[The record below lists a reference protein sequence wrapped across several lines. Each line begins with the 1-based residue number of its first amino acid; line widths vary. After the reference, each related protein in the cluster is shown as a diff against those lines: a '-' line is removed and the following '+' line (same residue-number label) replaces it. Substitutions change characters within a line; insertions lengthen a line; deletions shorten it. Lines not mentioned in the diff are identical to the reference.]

1 MRRRRILNILCTA
14 LIAAAA
20 ASAGAV
26 WWICPKSEPG
36 KITTV
41 DFEYIRL
48 IEQRENTEPPVKEAK
63 IGNIERTH
71 DIQLMTREDRDLMMR
86 VATAEGED
94 QGEDGMW
101 LILSVIMNRVEDP
114 EWPDNVHDV
123 IYQCVTDKAGVKH
136 YQFST
141 IMDGRA
147 ETAEPTEACEMAM
160 VRIEEGEIAPEIIA
174 FDLKDAGIL
183 EKYFEPVFDYRDHR
197 FFVKK

>member
-14 LIAAAA
+14 LIGAAA
-20 ASAGAV
+20 ASTGAV
-26 WWICPKSEPG
+26 WWIWPKSEPG

-48 IEQRENTEPPVKEAK
+48 IEQRENTEPSVKEAK

-71 DIQLMTREDRDLMMR
+71 DIQLMTREDRDLMMK

-114 EWPDNVHDV
+114 DYPDNIHDV
-123 IYQCVTDKAGVKH
+123 IYQP
-136 YQFST
+136 YQFTS
-141 IMDGRA
+141 ILDKRA
-147 ETAEPTEACEMAM
+147 EEAEPTEACEMAM

>member
-14 LIAAAA
+14 LIGAAA

-26 WWICPKSEPG
+26 WWIWPKTEPG

-48 IEQRENTEPPVKEAK
+48 IEQRENTEPPVKEAE
-63 IGNIERTH
+63 IGSIERTH
-71 DIQLMTREDRDLMMR
+71 DVQLMTREDRDLMMK

-114 EWPDNVHDV
+114 DYPDNIHDV
-123 IYQCVTDKAGVKH
+123 IYQP
-136 YQFST
+136 YQFTS
-141 IMDGRA
+141 ILDKRA
-147 ETAEPTEACEMAM
+147 EEAEPTEACEMAM

>member
-26 WWICPKSEPG
+26 WWIWPKSEPG

-48 IEQRENTEPPVKEAK
+48 IEQRENTEPPVREAK
-63 IGNIERTH
+63 IGNTERTH
-71 DIQLMTREDRDLMMR
+71 DIQLMTREDRALMMR

-114 EWPDNVHDV
+114 DYPDNIHDV
-123 IYQCVTDKAGVKH
+123 IYQP
-136 YQFST
+136 YQFTS
-141 IMDGRA
+141 ILDKRA
-147 ETAEPTEACEMAM
+147 EEAEPTEACEMAM

-197 FFVKK
+197 FFVKKISPRG

>member
-14 LIAAAA
+14 LIGAAA

-26 WWICPKSEPG
+26 WWIWPKSEPG

-48 IEQRENTEPPVKEAK
+48 IEQRENTEPPVKEAE
-63 IGNIERTH
+63 IGSIERTH

-114 EWPDNVHDV
+114 DYPDNIHDV
-123 IYQCVTDKAGVKH
+123 IYQP
-136 YQFST
+136 YQFTS
-141 IMDGRA
+141 ILDKRA
-147 ETAEPTEACEMAM
+147 EEAEPTEACEMAM

-174 FDLKDAGIL
+174 FDLKNAGIL

>member
-14 LIAAAA
+14 LIGAAA

-26 WWICPKSEPG
+26 WWIWPKSEPG

-48 IEQRENTEPPVKEAK
+48 IDQRENTEPPVRETK
-63 IGNIERTH
+63 IGSIERTH

-114 EWPDNVHDV
+114 DYPDNIHDV
-123 IYQCVTDKAGVKH
+123 IYQP
-136 YQFST
+136 YQFTS
-141 IMDGRA
+141 ILDKRA
-147 ETAEPTEACEMAM
+147 EEAEPTEACEMAM

>member
-14 LIAAAA
+14 LIGAAA

-26 WWICPKSEPG
+26 WWIWPKSEPG

-63 IGNIERTH
+63 IGSIERTH
-71 DIQLMTREDRDLMMR
+71 DVQLMTREDRALMMR

-114 EWPDNVHDV
+114 DYPDNIHDV
-123 IYQCVTDKAGVKH
+123 IYQP
-136 YQFST
+136 YQFTS
-141 IMDGRA
+141 ILDKRA
-147 ETAEPTEACEMAM
+147 EEAEPTEACEMAM

>member
-14 LIAAAA
+14 LIGAAA

-26 WWICPKSEPG
+26 WWIWPKSEPG

-48 IEQRENTEPPVKEAK
+48 IEERENTEPPVKEAE
-63 IGNIERTH
+63 IGSIERTH
-71 DIQLMTREDRDLMMR
+71 DVQLMTREDRDLMMR

-114 EWPDNVHDV
+114 DYPDNIHDV
-123 IYQCVTDKAGVKH
+123 IYQP
-136 YQFST
+136 YQFTS
-141 IMDGRA
+141 ILDKRA
-147 ETAEPTEACEMAM
+147 EEAEPTEACEMAM

-174 FDLKDAGIL
+174 FDLKNAGIL

>member
-14 LIAAAA
+14 LIGAAA

-26 WWICPKSEPG
+26 WWIWPKSEPG

-48 IEQRENTEPPVKEAK
+48 IEQRENTEPPIREAE

-114 EWPDNVHDV
+114 DYPDNIHDV
-123 IYQCVTDKAGVKH
+123 IYQP
-136 YQFST
+136 YQFTS
-141 IMDGRA
+141 ILDKRA
-147 ETAEPTEACEMAM
+147 EEAEPTEACEMAM

>member
-14 LIAAAA
+14 LIGAAA

-26 WWICPKSEPG
+26 WWIWPKSEPG

-48 IEQRENTEPPVKEAK
+48 IDQRENTEPPVRETK
-63 IGNIERTH
+63 IGSIERTH

-114 EWPDNVHDV
+114 DYPDNIHDV
-123 IYQCVTDKAGVKH
+123 IYKP
-136 YQFST
+136 YQFTS
-141 IMDGRA
+141 ILDKRA
-147 ETAEPTEACEMAM
+147 EEAEPTEACEMAM

>member
-14 LIAAAA
+14 LIGAAA

-26 WWICPKSEPG
+26 WWIWPKSEPG

-48 IEQRENTEPPVKEAK
+48 IEQRENTELPVREAK
-63 IGNIERTH
+63 IGSIERTH
-71 DIQLMTREDRDLMMR
+71 DVQLMTREDRDLMMR

-114 EWPDNVHDV
+114 DYPDNIHDV
-123 IYQCVTDKAGVKH
+123 IYQP
-136 YQFST
+136 YQFTS
-141 IMDGRA
+141 ILDKRA
-147 ETAEPTEACEMAM
+147 EEAEPTEACEMAM

>member
-14 LIAAAA
+14 LIGAAA

-26 WWICPKSEPG
+26 WWIWPKSEPG

-48 IEQRENTEPPVKEAK
+48 IEQRENTEPPVKEAE
-63 IGNIERTH
+63 IGSIERTH
-71 DIQLMTREDRDLMMR
+71 DVQLMTKEDRALMMK

-114 EWPDNVHDV
+114 DYPDNIHDV
-123 IYQCVTDKAGVKH
+123 IYQP
-136 YQFST
+136 YQFTS
-141 IMDGRA
+141 ILDKRA
-147 ETAEPTEACEMAM
+147 EEAEPTEACEMAM

>member
-14 LIAAAA
+14 LIGAAA

-48 IEQRENTEPPVKEAK
+48 IDQRENTEPPVRETK
-63 IGNIERTH
+63 IGSIERTH

-114 EWPDNVHDV
+114 DYPDNIHDV
-123 IYQCVTDKAGVKH
+123 IYQP
-136 YQFST
+136 YQFTS
-141 IMDGRA
+141 ILDKRA
-147 ETAEPTEACEMAM
+147 EEAEPTEACEMAM

>member
-14 LIAAAA
+14 LIGAAA

-26 WWICPKSEPG
+26 CWIWPKSEPG

-48 IEQRENTEPPVKEAK
+48 IEQRENTEPPVKEAE
-63 IGNIERTH
+63 IGSIERTH
-71 DIQLMTREDRDLMMR
+71 DVQLMTREDRDLMMK

-114 EWPDNVHDV
+114 DYPDNIHDV
-123 IYQCVTDKAGVKH
+123 IYQP
-136 YQFST
+136 YQFTS
-141 IMDGRA
+141 ILDKRA
-147 ETAEPTEACEMAM
+147 EEAEPTEACEMAM

-183 EKYFEPVFDYRDHR
+183 ENYFEPVFDYRDHR

>member
-14 LIAAAA
+14 LIGAAA

-26 WWICPKSEPG
+26 WWIWPKSEPG

-48 IEQRENTEPPVKEAK
+48 IEQRENTEPPVREAK
-63 IGNIERTH
+63 IGGIERTH
-71 DIQLMTREDRDLMMR
+71 DVQLMTREDRDLMMR
-86 VATAEGED
+86 VATAEGEN

-114 EWPDNVHDV
+114 DFPDNIHDV
-123 IYQCVTDKAGVKH
+123 IYQP
-136 YQFST
+136 YQFTS
-141 IMDGRA
+141 ILDKRA
-147 ETAEPTEACEMAM
+147 EEAEPTEACEMAM

>member
-14 LIAAAA
+14 LIGAAA

-26 WWICPKSEPG
+26 WWIWPKSEPG

-63 IGNIERTH
+63 IGSIERTH
-71 DIQLMTREDRDLMMR
+71 DVQLMTREDRDLMMK

-114 EWPDNVHDV
+114 DYPDNIHDV
-123 IYQCVTDKAGVKH
+123 IYQP
-136 YQFST
+136 YQFTS
-141 IMDGRA
+141 ILDKRA
-147 ETAEPTEACEMAM
+147 EEAEPTEACEMAM

>member
-1 MRRRRILNILCTA
+1 M
-14 LIAAAA
+14 
-20 ASAGAV
+20 
-26 WWICPKSEPG
+26 WIWPKSEPG

-63 IGNIERTH
+63 IGNTERTH

-114 EWPDNVHDV
+114 DYPDNIYDV
-123 IYQCVTDKAGVKH
+123 IYQP
-136 YQFST
+136 YQFTS
-141 IMDGRA
+141 ILDKRA
-147 ETAEPTEACEMAM
+147 EEAEPTEACEMAM

>member
-14 LIAAAA
+14 LIGAAA

-26 WWICPKSEPG
+26 WWIWPKSEPG

-48 IEQRENTEPPVKEAK
+48 IEQRENTEPPVKEAE
-63 IGNIERTH
+63 IGSIERTH

-114 EWPDNVHDV
+114 DYPDNIHDV
-123 IYQCVTDKAGVKH
+123 IYQP
-136 YQFST
+136 YQFTS
-141 IMDGRA
+141 ILDKRA
-147 ETAEPTEACEMAM
+147 EEAEPTEACEMAM

-183 EKYFEPVFDYRDHR
+183 EKYFEPVFDYRDHS

>member
-26 WWICPKSEPG
+26 WWIWPKSEPG

-48 IEQRENTEPPVKEAK
+48 IEQRENTEPPVREAK
-63 IGNIERTH
+63 IGSIERTH
-71 DIQLMTREDRDLMMR
+71 DIQLMTREDRALMMR

-114 EWPDNVHDV
+114 DYPDNIHDV
-123 IYQCVTDKAGVKH
+123 IYQP
-136 YQFST
+136 YQFTS
-141 IMDGRA
+141 ILDKRA
-147 ETAEPTEACEMAM
+147 EEAEPTEACEMAM

>member
-14 LIAAAA
+14 LIGAAA

-26 WWICPKSEPG
+26 WWIWPKSEPG

-48 IEQRENTEPPVKEAK
+48 IEQRENTEPPVKEAE
-63 IGNIERTH
+63 IGSIERTH

-114 EWPDNVHDV
+114 DYPDNIHDV
-123 IYQCVTDKAGVKH
+123 IYQP
-136 YQFST
+136 YQFTS
-141 IMDGRA
+141 ILDKRA
-147 ETAEPTEACEMAM
+147 EEAEPTEACEMAM

-183 EKYFEPVFDYRDHR
+183 ENYFEPVFDYRDHR
-197 FFVKK
+197 FFVKKISPRG

>member
-14 LIAAAA
+14 LIGAAA

-26 WWICPKSEPG
+26 WWIWPKSEPG

-48 IEQRENTEPPVKEAK
+48 IEQRENTEPPVREAK
-63 IGNIERTH
+63 IGSIERTH
-71 DIQLMTREDRDLMMR
+71 DVQLMTREDRDLMMR

-114 EWPDNVHDV
+114 DYPDNIHDV
-123 IYQCVTDKAGVKH
+123 IYQP
-136 YQFST
+136 YQFTS
-141 IMDGRA
+141 ILDKRA
-147 ETAEPTEACEMAM
+147 EEAEPTEACEMAM

>member
-14 LIAAAA
+14 LIGAAA

-26 WWICPKSEPG
+26 WWIWPKSEPG

-71 DIQLMTREDRDLMMR
+71 DIQLMTREDRALMMR

-114 EWPDNVHDV
+114 DYPDNIHDV
-123 IYQCVTDKAGVKH
+123 IYQP
-136 YQFST
+136 YQFTS
-141 IMDGRA
+141 ILDKRA
-147 ETAEPTEACEMAM
+147 EEAEPTEACEMAM
-160 VRIEEGEIAPEIIA
+160 VRIEEGEITPEIIA

>member
-14 LIAAAA
+14 LIGAAA

-26 WWICPKSEPG
+26 WWIWPKSEPG
-36 KITTV
+36 KIITV

-63 IGNIERTH
+63 IGSIERTH
-71 DIQLMTREDRDLMMR
+71 DVQLMTREDRALMMR

-114 EWPDNVHDV
+114 DYPDNIHDV
-123 IYQCVTDKAGVKH
+123 IYQP
-136 YQFST
+136 YQFTS
-141 IMDGRA
+141 ILDKRA
-147 ETAEPTEACEMAM
+147 EEAEPTEACEMAM

>member
-14 LIAAAA
+14 LIGAAA

-26 WWICPKSEPG
+26 WWIWPKSEPG

-48 IEQRENTEPPVKEAK
+48 IEERENTEPPVKEAE
-63 IGNIERTH
+63 IGSIERTH
-71 DIQLMTREDRDLMMR
+71 DVQLMTREDRDLMMR

-114 EWPDNVHDV
+114 DYPDNIHDV
-123 IYQCVTDKAGVKH
+123 IYQP
-136 YQFST
+136 YQFTS
-141 IMDGRA
+141 ILDKRA
-147 ETAEPTEACEMAM
+147 EEAEPTEACEMAM

>member
-14 LIAAAA
+14 LIGAAA

-26 WWICPKSEPG
+26 WWIWPKSEPG

-48 IEQRENTEPPVKEAK
+48 IEERENTEPPVREAK
-63 IGNIERTH
+63 IGSIERTH

-114 EWPDNVHDV
+114 DYPDNIHDV
-123 IYQCVTDKAGVKH
+123 IYQP
-136 YQFST
+136 YQFTS
-141 IMDGRA
+141 ILDKRA
-147 ETAEPTEACEMAM
+147 EEAEPTEACEMAM

>member
-14 LIAAAA
+14 LIGAAA

-26 WWICPKSEPG
+26 WWIWPKSEPG

-48 IEQRENTEPPVKEAK
+48 IEERENTEPPVKEAK
-63 IGNIERTH
+63 IGSIERTH
-71 DIQLMTREDRDLMMR
+71 DVQLMTREDRALMMK

-114 EWPDNVHDV
+114 DYPDNIHDV
-123 IYQCVTDKAGVKH
+123 IYQP
-136 YQFST
+136 YQFTS
-141 IMDGRA
+141 ILDKRA
-147 ETAEPTEACEMAM
+147 EEAEPTEACEMAM

>member
-14 LIAAAA
+14 LIGAAA

-26 WWICPKSEPG
+26 WWIWPKSEPD

-48 IEQRENTEPPVKEAK
+48 IEQRENTEPPVKEAE
-63 IGNIERTH
+63 IGSIERTH

-114 EWPDNVHDV
+114 DYPDNIHDV
-123 IYQCVTDKAGVKH
+123 IYQP
-136 YQFST
+136 YQFTS
-141 IMDGRA
+141 ILDKRA
-147 ETAEPTEACEMAM
+147 EEAEPTEACEMAM

>member
-14 LIAAAA
+14 LIAAAT

-26 WWICPKSEPG
+26 WWIWPKSEPG

-48 IEQRENTEPPVKEAK
+48 IEQRENTEHPVKEAK
-63 IGNIERTH
+63 IGNTERTH
-71 DIQLMTREDRDLMMR
+71 DVQLMTREDRALMMK

-114 EWPDNVHDV
+114 DYPDNIHDV
-123 IYQCVTDKAGVKH
+123 IYQP
-136 YQFST
+136 YQFTS
-141 IMDGRA
+141 ILDKRA
-147 ETAEPTEACEMAM
+147 EEAEPTEACEMAM

>member
-26 WWICPKSEPG
+26 WWIWPKSEPG

-48 IEQRENTEPPVKEAK
+48 IEQRENTEPPVREAK
-63 IGNIERTH
+63 IGNTERTH

-114 EWPDNVHDV
+114 DYPDNIHDV
-123 IYQCVTDKAGVKH
+123 IYQP
-136 YQFST
+136 YQFTS
-141 IMDGRA
+141 ILDKRA
-147 ETAEPTEACEMAM
+147 EEAEPTEACEMAM

>member
-14 LIAAAA
+14 LIGAAAI
-20 ASAGAV
+20 SAGAV
-26 WWICPKSEPG
+26 WWIWPKSEPG

-48 IEQRENTEPPVKEAK
+48 IEQRENTEPPVKEAE
-63 IGNIERTH
+63 IGSIERTH
-71 DIQLMTREDRDLMMR
+71 DIQLMTREDRDLMMK

-114 EWPDNVHDV
+114 DYPDNIHDV
-123 IYQCVTDKAGVKH
+123 IYQP
-136 YQFST
+136 YQFTS
-141 IMDGRA
+141 ILDKRA
-147 ETAEPTEACEMAM
+147 EEAEPTEACEMAM

>member
-26 WWICPKSEPG
+26 WWIWPKSEPG

-48 IEQRENTEPPVKEAK
+48 IEQRENTEPPVREAK
-63 IGNIERTH
+63 IGSIERTH
-71 DIQLMTREDRDLMMR
+71 DIQLMTREDRALMMR

-101 LILSVIMNRVEDP
+101 LIMSVIMNRVEDP
-114 EWPDNVHDV
+114 DYPDNIHDV
-123 IYQCVTDKAGVKH
+123 IYQP
-136 YQFST
+136 YQFTS
-141 IMDGRA
+141 ILDKRA
-147 ETAEPTEACEMAM
+147 EEAEPTEACEMAM

>member
-14 LIAAAA
+14 LIGAAA

-26 WWICPKSEPG
+26 WWIWPKSEPG

-48 IEQRENTEPPVKEAK
+48 IEQRENTEPPVKEAE
-63 IGNIERTH
+63 IGSIERTH
-71 DIQLMTREDRDLMMR
+71 DVQLMTREDRALMMK

-114 EWPDNVHDV
+114 DYPDNIHDV
-123 IYQCVTDKAGVKH
+123 IYQP
-136 YQFST
+136 YQFTS
-141 IMDGRA
+141 ILDKRA
-147 ETAEPTEACEMAM
+147 EEAEPTEACEMAM

>member
-14 LIAAAA
+14 LIAAAT

-26 WWICPKSEPG
+26 WWIWPKSEPG

-48 IEQRENTEPPVKEAK
+48 IEQRENTEPPVREAK
-63 IGNIERTH
+63 IGSIERTH
-71 DIQLMTREDRDLMMR
+71 DIQLMTREDRALMMR

-114 EWPDNVHDV
+114 DYPDNIHDV
-123 IYQCVTDKAGVKH
+123 IYQP
-136 YQFST
+136 YQFTS
-141 IMDGRA
+141 ILDKRA
-147 ETAEPTEACEMAM
+147 EEAEPTEACEMAM

>member
-14 LIAAAA
+14 LIGAAA

-26 WWICPKSEPG
+26 WWIWPKSEPG

-48 IEQRENTEPPVKEAK
+48 IEERGNTEPPVREAK
-63 IGNIERTH
+63 IGSIERTH

-114 EWPDNVHDV
+114 DYPDNIHDV
-123 IYQCVTDKAGVKH
+123 IYQP
-136 YQFST
+136 YQFTS
-141 IMDGRA
+141 ILDKRA
-147 ETAEPTEACEMAM
+147 EEAEPTEACEMAM

-183 EKYFEPVFDYRDHR
+183 ENYFEPVFDYRDHR

>member
-1 MRRRRILNILCTA
+1 
-14 LIAAAA
+14 
-20 ASAGAV
+20 
-26 WWICPKSEPG
+26 
-36 KITTV
+36 
-41 DFEYIRL
+41 
-48 IEQRENTEPPVKEAK
+48 
-63 IGNIERTH
+63 
-71 DIQLMTREDRDLMMR
+71 MMR

-114 EWPDNVHDV
+114 DYPDNIHDV
-123 IYQCVTDKAGVKH
+123 IYQP
-136 YQFST
+136 YQFTS
-141 IMDGRA
+141 ILDKRA
-147 ETAEPTEACEMAM
+147 EEAEPTEACEMAM